1 MQALRVCV
9 QVPCNNVTTN
19 MLRLGDPH
27 IVVVLTNSRGT
38 ARIDALSGR
47 SEASFEA
54 QQGTGCVDAATT
66 CMECHD
72 GTVGCGWWN
81 IYFSEA
87 TKRERELLLL
97 LASLLPFV
105 VSHADYCLSADHG
118 WHAST
123 SDVVCRHFT
132 APVKHTS
139 RRMLWLWMWCRECSR
154 HYFARLLFTALR
166 RKDASPPEP
175 FAAAPCVVLPAQD
188 SVVVRRLVDGQAPLR
203 WDMQGCGLPLTVLGT
218 AVWMRRP
225 HERMYCGTIKCA
237 KYAGSQWLQ

>member
-1 MQALRVCV
+1 
-9 QVPCNNVTTN
+9 

-27 IVVVLTNSRGT
+27 IVVVLTNSPGT
-38 ARIDALSGR
+38 AHTDALSGR

-54 QQGTGCVDAATT
+54 LQGTGCVDAATT

-72 GTVGCGWWN
+72 GTVSSGWWS

-87 TKRERELLLL
+87 TERKRELLLL

-105 VSHADYCLSADHG
+105 ASHADYCLSADHG

-132 APVKHTS
+132 APVKRTS
-139 RRMLWLWMWCRECSR
+139 CRMLWLWLWCCECSR

-166 RKDASPPEP
+166 QIDASPPES
-175 FAAAPCVVLPAQD
+175 FTAAPCVVLPAQD
-188 SVVVRRLVDGQAPLR
+188 SPVV
-203 WDMQGCGLPLTVLGT
+203 
-218 AVWMRRP
+218 
-225 HERMYCGTIKCA
+225 
-237 KYAGSQWLQ
+237 

>member
-1 MQALRVCV
+1 
-9 QVPCNNVTTN
+9 
-19 MLRLGDPH
+19 
-27 IVVVLTNSRGT
+27 VVLTNSRGT
-38 ARIDALSGR
+38 AHTDALSGR

-54 QQGTGCVDAATT
+54 LQGAGCVDAATT
-66 CMECHD
+66 CMKCHD
-72 GTVGCGWWN
+72 GTAGCGWWN

-87 TKRERELLLL
+87 TQRERELLL

-105 VSHADYCLSADHG
+105 ASHADYYLSADHG

-139 RRMLWLWMWCRECSR
+139 RRMLWLWIWCRACSR

-166 RKDASPPEP
+166 QIDASPPES
-175 FAAAPCVVLPAQD
+175 FTAAACAVLPAQY
-188 SVVVRRLVDGQAPLR
+188 SPVVRRLTDSQTPLR

-225 HERMYCGTIKCA
+225 HERMYCGTIKCV
-237 KYAGSQWLQ
+237 KYAESQRLQ